1 MFRFLLILLG
11 FTYLIFAPDKDTEL
25 LLENAISTILTLAIP
40 ATLPIYIMVL
50 MFDIV
55 MVIVKFSSLESI
67 YEASF
72 FKKVMIF
79 EIGFTILII
88 YTWVPYFSA
97 VFN

>member
-1 MFRFLLILLG
+1 MLILLG

-88 YTWVPYFSA
+88 YTWVPSFSA

>member
-1 MFRFLLILLG
+1 LLILLG

>member
-1 MFRFLLILLG
+1 MLILLG

-79 EIGFTILII
+79 ELGFTILII

>member
-1 MFRFLLILLG
+1 MLILLG